1 MVLLDLANR
10 VGTTALSSLWSAAA
24 QASPDDLR
32 TRPLPA
38 STFDDLHEHGFA
50 VVADWLPAESTAALW
65 EEALELQ
72 GEARTA
78 GVGSTSRRRV
88 DRRIRRAN
96 SLWLHPPPVTG
107 KGRLR
112 TRLALSRAIEGLREQ
127 LSSSSRA
134 VALSGRLTELSFL
147 YYPTG
152 GYYERH
158 LDVKPRP
165 EDDERPRRE
174 VSLVVFLDPRWQAE
188 WGGALVLY
196 PELRGSRPE
205 LGPEIGPELG
215 PELEAPVSVS
225 PKAGTL
231 VLMHSTRIE
240 HEVMPTSRPRHCLV
254 GWLRTTAGS
263 RREAAARGVRV
274 RVRVRVRA
282 RARAR
287 VRF

>member
-1 MVLLDLANR
+1 MVLLDFANR

-38 STFDDLHEHGFA
+38 SAFDDLHERGFA
-50 VVADWLPAESTAALW
+50 VVADWLPAESTAVLL
-65 EEALELQ
+65 EEALALQ

-78 GVGSTSRRRV
+78 GVGSTSSRRV
-88 DRRIRRAN
+88 DRGIRRTSA
-96 SLWLHPPPVTG
+96 LWLHPPPVTG

-127 LSSSSRA
+127 LSSSQAGRA
-134 VALSGRLTELSFL
+134 VPLSGRLTELSLL

-165 EDDERPRRE
+165 EDDEAPRRE
-174 VSLVVFLDPRWQAE
+174 VSLVVFLDPKWQAE
-188 WGGALVLY
+188 WGGALQLY
-196 PELRGSRPE
+196 PELGTSDLE
-205 LGPEIGPELG
+205 LGTAEP
-215 PELEAPVSVS
+215 EAPVSVT
-225 PKAGTL
+225 PKGGTL

-240 HEVMPTSRPRHCLV
+240 HEVMPTTPTLTLNLALTLTLTLTLIPTPTLSLTR
-254 GWLRTTAGS
+254 
-263 RREAAARGVRV
+263 
-274 RVRVRVRA
+274 
-282 RARAR
+282 
-287 VRF
+287 